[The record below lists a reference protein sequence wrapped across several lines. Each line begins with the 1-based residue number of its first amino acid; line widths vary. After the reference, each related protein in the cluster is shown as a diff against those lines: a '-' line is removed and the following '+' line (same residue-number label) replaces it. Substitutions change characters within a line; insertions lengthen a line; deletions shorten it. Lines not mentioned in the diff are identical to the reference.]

1 MENKFNYKNKSQI
14 IKCNLTDLIKD
25 VCENFANKNSL
36 DIDNLLFVNEGKT
49 INLNSGFY
57 VEQQFKFF
65 SDKKKKKLRKAELLV
80 IQKTGFLV
88 TFNEATE
95 TFTLEV
101 NENDKM
107 KNIFERYELLKKKDL
122 NKILFLYN

>member
-1 MENKFNYKNKSQI
+1 MEIKFNYKNKSQI

-65 SDKKKKKLRKAELLV
+65 SDKKQKKLRKAELLV
-80 IQKTGFLV
+80 IQKARFLV
-88 TFNEATE
+88 TFTEATE
-95 TFTLEV
+95 TFPLEV

-107 KNIFERYELLKKKDL
+107 KNIFERYALLKKK
-122 NKILFLYN
+122 I